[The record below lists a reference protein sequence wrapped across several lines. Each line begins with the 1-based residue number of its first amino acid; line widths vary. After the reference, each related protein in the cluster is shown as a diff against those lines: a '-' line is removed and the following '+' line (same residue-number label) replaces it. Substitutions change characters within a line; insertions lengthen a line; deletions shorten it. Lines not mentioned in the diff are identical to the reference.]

1 MAICSADSVTSGEN
15 SKAVASL
22 QINEEEK
29 NNVQDSTVDQ
39 EDAEEE
45 AESPPAVTVDQHR
58 SEGERLT
65 STLDPSSLMLHR
77 RFDRLSTIT
86 SEAGDEALALEE
98 NDDEL
103 NKFLKAAM
111 VDGEVGLEGLPDAIM
126 SPTSDS
132 VAPIKEEEEPQ
143 QQQQQQQPQPQRPH
157 PSEPSYPT
165 QVVKDDEVVDQEKKE
180 DAESASA
187 YSEIN
192 SSSEKNVNK
201 ADVDKSMTTMA
212 SPPIEEEKRDDD
224 PTTAIILDDD
234 VAPQTSSL
242 DKRAPEDATEVV
254 AVVEE
259 VSETTTASNDGNHS
273 YEKPKIREAG
283 EAAPKLAVEAEAKRM
298 TEDVKEEVPIEAR
311 VTPVSGTSPTKPHPS
326 RYSSPRRYPPT
337 RSFWSCLP
345 GGEFL
350 CCQPT
355 LPREP

>member
-1 MAICSADSVTSGEN
+1 MVICFVDSVTSGET
-15 SKAVASL
+15 SKEDASL
-22 QINEEEK
+22 KSNEVEK
-29 NNVQDSTVDQ
+29 NNVQDSTADQ
-39 EDAEEE
+39 EEEADEEE

-65 STLDPSSLMLHR
+65 STLDASSLMLHR

-111 VDGEVGLEGLPDAIM
+111 VDGEVGLEGLPDAIT

-143 QQQQQQQPQPQRPH
+143 QPPQPQIPH
-157 PSEPSYPT
+157 PSEFSFPT
-165 QVVKDDEVVDQEKKE
+165 QVVRDAEVDQEKKE
-180 DAESASA
+180 NAESAPA

-192 SSSEKNVNK
+192 CSSEKNANK
-201 ADVDKSMTTMA
+201 ADVDKVITTLA
-212 SPPIEEEKRDDD
+212 APQTKEEKRDDD
-224 PTTAIILDDD
+224 PTTITTIDDKA
-234 VAPQTSSL
+234 APQTSSL
-242 DKRAPEDATEVV
+242 DKRVPEESTEVV
-254 AVVEE
+254 AVIEE
-259 VSETTTASNDGNHS
+259 VAETAATSNDDNHS
-273 YEKPKIREAG
+273 SEKPKLREAG
-283 EAAPKLAVEAEAKRM
+283 EAAPKVAKEAEAKGT
-298 TEDVKEEVPIEAR
+298 TEDVNKEEVPIEAR

-337 RSFWSCLP
+337 TRRFWSCLP
-345 GGEFL
+345 GGELL